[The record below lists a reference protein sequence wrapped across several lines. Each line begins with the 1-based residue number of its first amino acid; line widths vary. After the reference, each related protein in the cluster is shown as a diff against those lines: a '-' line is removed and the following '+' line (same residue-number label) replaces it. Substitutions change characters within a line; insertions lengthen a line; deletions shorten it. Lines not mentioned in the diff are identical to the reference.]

1 MTKDKRRAKRISVEL
16 PVTVYLFNNK
26 GKTRMG
32 SSMTGHIKDFSPIG
46 VALTVA
52 TILIDGQHLFYGCHD
67 NHDIV
72 LVLEFE
78 LGDRAEKT
86 ITVQGFPV
94 WFDRDLDSDK
104 KLFSVSSV
112 YSVVCFWYLSSL
124 CWVSRCSTAT
134 YIKATRLN
142 PEH

>member
-1 MTKDKRRAKRISVEL
+1 
-16 PVTVYLFNNK
+16 
-26 GKTRMG
+26 MG
-32 SSMTGHIKDFSPIG
+32 SPITGHIKDFSPIG
-46 VALTVA
+46 VALNVA

-104 KLFSVSSV
+104 KLFSVGIEFLTSAKSQAIKI
-112 YSVVCFWYLSSL
+112 LSRAACKDQNML
-124 CWVSRCSTAT
+124 ETLW
-134 YIKATRLN
+134 KKLF
-142 PEH
+142 

>member
-32 SSMTGHIKDFSPIG
+32 SPITGHIKDFSPIG
-46 VALTVA
+46 VALNVA

-104 KLFSVSSV
+104 KLFSVGIEFLTSAKSQAIKI
-112 YSVVCFWYLSSL
+112 LSRAACKDQNML
-124 CWVSRCSTAT
+124 ETLW
-134 YIKATRLN
+134 KKLF
-142 PEH
+142 